1 MSGNPIPITAVFVAL
16 HALLLAG
23 VSIRITVLRAKKKI
37 DYLDGGD
44 KELGRAIRA
53 QGNFIEYVPM
63 ALALMGLIELMGARH
78 WIVYTFGAVL
88 LAARLAHAWSMYS
101 NVFQARVVGTSATW
115 LLLAVGGLAV
125 LGMVA

>member
-1 MSGNPIPITAVFVAL
+1 
-16 HALLLAG
+16 
-23 VSIRITVLRAKKKI
+23 VLRAKKKI

-88 LAARLAHAWSMYS
+88 LVARLAHAWSIYS
-101 NVFQARVVGTSATW
+101 SVFPARVAGTSATW

-125 LGMVA
+125 LVMVA